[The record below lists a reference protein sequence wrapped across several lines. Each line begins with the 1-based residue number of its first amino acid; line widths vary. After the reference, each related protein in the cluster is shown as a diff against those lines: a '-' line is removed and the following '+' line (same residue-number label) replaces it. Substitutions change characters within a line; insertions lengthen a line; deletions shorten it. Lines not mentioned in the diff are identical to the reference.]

1 MEDQIA
7 VTRKLVET
15 YSFMDKTRTGIW
27 GWSYGGFATLMTLEQ
42 DVAPDPVFSC
52 GISGAIFCH
61 GHSSTAYCPLI
72 CYSVIPLIRSLC
84 PQFFFIF
91 FLEKLTSQCKFNC
104 GFFQKVSSVLYPC

>member
-1 MEDQIA
+1 MNIECACCHFYNNVWCEKKINKLSFFLSFFLLFRNLGTVEMEDQIA

-52 GISGAIFCH
+52 GISGSIFAT
-61 GHSSTAYCPLI
+61 G
-72 CYSVIPLIRSLC
+72 IPLLR
-84 PQFFFIF
+84 
-91 FLEKLTSQCKFNC
+91 TAR
-104 GFFQKVSSVLYPC
+104 

>member
-52 GISGAIFCH
+52 GISGSILLSRAFL
-61 GHSSTAYCPLI
+61 YCPHTLI
-72 CYSVIPLIRSLC
+72 CYFVNPLIR
-84 PQFFFIF
+84 
-91 FLEKLTSQCKFNC
+91 
-104 GFFQKVSSVLYPC
+104 